1 MKEKDIISEI
11 KNITDQIIKKYNPLK
26 IILFG
31 SAGRKEYDVITD
43 LDFLIIIQSGFVL
56 ILK

>member
-1 MKEKDIISEI
+1 MKQKEIILEI
-11 KNITDQIIKKYNPLK
+11 KNITDQIIRKYNPIK

-43 LDFLIIIQSGFVL
+43 LDFLIIKEDVPE
-56 ILK
+56 